1 LRRSCA
7 IQLGFLLAL
16 LAPALLAA
24 GAPRAL
30 AEPRYGDSTWVAP
43 EEPPSG
49 DPTQP
54 GPRVAEPDHERR
66 WETVLRA
73 PFRAVFYPVRIVARG
88 MEAAMGIAED
98 VVPPGARRT
107 GPRTGMRIT
116 PAFSYSGA
124 GGPGAGASLTWRGGE
139 GTVLGASGTWSLHD
153 NRRLR
158 LRAEIGEGTSAIGM
172 GLEGLHDY
180 RPNRRFY
187 GMGND
192 APDERTIYLRRENR
206 LEASIFAGRTR
217 EQRLR
222 LLAGLSD
229 ISIGGGYNAAGSR
242 LAEDAFSEAEVPFL
256 RRGSRAVYVGAAGD
270 FARLD
275 QVRDPSRGFHLRGE
289 ERRMHGTGPFDL
301 DYDAW
306 RLEGRGYLPVGASRR
321 VLALRGVLRGVDPKS
336 GSDPIPF
343 YRLAESSDLD
353 RFAAYENGRFRD
365 RRLLFLRAEYRWLI
379 WERLWAVALAE
390 RGEVAPSNGGLRWAG
405 MHESYGGG
413 LRLRISDTH
422 TARVEIAK
430 GADGMNFY
438 VDLKG
443 DF

>member
-1 LRRSCA
+1 MF
-7 IQLGFLLAL
+7 QPWFLVAFLVTAL
-16 LAPALLAA
+16 LAG

-30 AEPRYGDSTWVAP
+30 AEPRFGDSTWVAP
-43 EEPPSG
+43 GEPASG
-49 DPTQP
+49 DPATA
-54 GPRVAEPDHERR
+54 GPRVAKPDHERR

-88 MEAAMGIAED
+88 IEASGGIMERI
-98 VVPPGARRT
+98 VPPGAHRI
-107 GPRTGMRIT
+107 GPRRGLRIT

-124 GGPGAGASLTWRGGE
+124 AGPGAGAALTWRGGE
-139 GTVLGASGTWSLHD
+139 GAVLGASGTWSLKD

-158 LRAEIGEGTSAIGM
+158 LRAEIGEGTSAIGA
-172 GLEGLHDY
+172 GLEGVYDY

-192 APDERTIYLRRENR
+192 TPDERTIYLRRDDN
-206 LEASIFAGRTR
+206 LEGWIFTGRTR

-222 LLAGLSD
+222 LFAGLSD
-229 ISIGGGYNAAGSR
+229 ISIGGGYHAAGSR
-242 LAEDAFSEAEVPFL
+242 LAEDAFSEADVPFL

-301 DYDAW
+301 NYDAW

-321 VLALRGVLRGVDPKS
+321 VLAFRGVLDGVDPRS
-336 GSDPIPF
+336 GSDPVPF
-343 YRLAESSDLD
+343 YRLPESAYQD
-353 RFAAYENGRFRD
+353 RLAAYENGRFRD
-365 RRLLFLRAEYRWLI
+365 RRLLLLRAEYRWLI

-390 RGEVAPSNGGLRWAG
+390 RGQVAPSNGGLRWAG

-413 LRLRISDTH
+413 LRIRISDTH
-422 TARVEIAK
+422 TARAEIAK
-430 GADGMNFY
+430 GANGMNFY
-438 VDLKG
+438 VDVKG